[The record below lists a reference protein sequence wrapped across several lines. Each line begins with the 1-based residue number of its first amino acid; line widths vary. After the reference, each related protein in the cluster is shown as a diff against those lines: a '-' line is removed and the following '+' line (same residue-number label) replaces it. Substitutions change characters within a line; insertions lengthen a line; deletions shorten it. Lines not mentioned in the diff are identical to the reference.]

1 MLAAE
6 KAANQPFS
14 CEKEAQRAV
23 TMGVTISDVTIS
35 DDKRFSLQ
43 NNDFTVLN
51 IGEPTFLTFA
61 GRTLGWEGEDEVYPH
76 FIGES
81 ASYHLNIAFALS
93 RKTLI

>member
-1 MLAAE
+1 
-6 KAANQPFS
+6 
-14 CEKEAQRAV
+14 
-23 TMGVTISDVTIS
+23 
-35 DDKRFSLQ
+35 
-43 NNDFTVLN
+43 VLN